1 MRPRSGSCSCMACGV
16 KAAAAAA
23 ITIMIA
29 MKTLEAIPQQHL
41 YESQF
46 IPSVAHRDSLRL
58 RQLYP
63 NGEGIR
69 PNRSFCSVVS

>member
-1 MRPRSGSCSCMACGV
+1 MACGV

-63 NGEGIR
+63 NGRG
-69 PNRSFCSVVS
+69 